1 MGKVLK
7 VEPNFPLYTG
17 SSTPRIAQSPC
28 NISKSKIH
36 ATGKVFSLFSKLWQM
51 EKIISLLSLI
61 SCITSYS
68 GVIRIGISS
77 KRIQKKTPNLGNQDL
92 SNNKYLKFSQRYHI
106 CGNFIVHIKFLIF
119 LCSLEVNILH
129 YWRELFIR

>member
-28 NISKSKIH
+28 NISKSIIH

-51 EKIISLLSLI
+51 EKIITLLNLI

-77 KRIQKKTPNLGNQDL
+77 KRIQKTPKIWTTRTWVTINTWNFPKDITRVVILYFTLSSSSFSDL
-92 SNNKYLKFSQRYHI
+92 WRLTYSIIGESYL
-106 CGNFIVHIKFLIF
+106 
-119 LCSLEVNILH
+119 
-129 YWRELFIR
+129 